1 MKNLKNFDDFLFEY
15 LTALPGEKPK
25 KVLKYY

>member
-15 LTALPGEKPK
+15 LTALPGESDQKIE
-25 KVLKYY
+25 LLN